1 MNNSAPVENLS
12 LIELGL
18 LAAGIAV
25 ALVLYFLWKRACKK
39 ISGSAKAG
47 GASLLSRVSG
57 PLVFL
62 LIALALKLDVIKGAF
77 QIGDGFYQYVNAA
90 IVFLAVLLAI
100 RLVDSWLRRRYE
112 RRRAPFPLPGVLHGF
127 ILIVL
132 YLIVLFAVVKGALG
146 INITPFLATSAIF
159 TAILGL
165 ALQGVLSNVLAGI
178 SLNLTKSFS
187 RGDWV
192 KVGPHEGV
200 VLDTNWRET
209 LILDRASNV
218 VVIPN
223 NTVATEMIVN
233 FSRPDH
239 KTALTIPLKV
249 GAGAPPAAV
258 LEALRQAA
266 REVHEVIVT
275 PAPQAFL
282 LSYDDLGISYLV
294 RFWVTDFARKN
305 AIVGDV
311 ARHIWYKFKREGI
324 DVPVSFGE
332 DVKGVVEAVSLA
344 ARKAAEGEDR
354 EEERTYADLLGSNL
368 LRYQEGEKAGQL
380 LVPEDEV
387 RRLAGAVSRRKY
399 TRGEVLFRQGEKGE
413 SCFIVAEG
421 ALKGE
426 IVYEEKGKRFKS
438 EFQVGPGGIFG
449 EMSLFTGLPRTATG
463 VIEEEAELLE
473 ITAENF
479 AQLLGRNPQLAEVMA
494 ELVSTRNQ
502 KNAEFLGKI
511 KELSAQDIEAS
522 TSRHSI
528 LERLK
533 KLVSFFRK

>member
-1 MNNSAPVENLS
+1 MNNSAAPQNLS
-12 LIELGL
+12 LTELGV
-18 LAAGIAV
+18 LAAGILA
-25 ALVLYFLWKRACKK
+25 AAILYFLF
-39 ISGSAKAG
+39 KAALERLRLPAAEG
-47 GASLLSRVSG
+47 GTSLLSRVSG
-57 PLVFL
+57 PFVFL
-62 LIALALKLDVIKGAF
+62 LMALALKLDFFENAFGLGAR
-77 QIGDGFYQYVNAA
+77 FYQYINAA

-100 RLVDSWLRRRYE
+100 RLIDGWFLYRYE
-112 RRRAPFPLPGVLHGF
+112 RKRVPLPLPGVLHGF

-132 YLIVLFAVVKGALG
+132 YLIVLFAVFKGALG
-146 INITPFLATSAIF
+146 VNITPFLATSAIF
-159 TAILGL
+159 TAIIGL

-192 KVGPHEGV
+192 KIGSHEGV

-209 LILDRASNV
+209 LILDRTSNV

-223 NTVATEMIVN
+223 NTMASEMIVN
-233 FSRPDH
+233 FARPDH

-249 GAGAPPAAV
+249 SSGAPPVVV
-258 LEALRQAA
+258 LNALLQAA
-266 REVHEVIVT
+266 REVPEVIAA
-275 PAPQAFL
+275 PAPQAYIIGHDNF
-282 LSYDDLGISYLV
+282 GITYLAK
-294 RFWVTDFARKN
+294 FWVTDFARKDP
-305 AIVGDV
+305 IMGDV
-311 ARHIWYKFKREGI
+311 ARHIWYKFKRENI
-324 DVPVSFGE
+324 EVPVFLSE
-332 DVKGVVEAVSLA
+332 EVKGVVEAVA
-344 ARKAAEGEDR
+344 AGRGAGAEDGEK
-354 EEERTYADLLGSNL
+354 ERTYRDLLRSNL

-387 RRLAGAVSRRKY
+387 RRLADAVRRRRY

-426 IVYEEKGKRFKS
+426 IIYEEKKKRFTS
-438 EFQVGPGGIFG
+438 EFRVGVGGIFG

-463 VIEEEAELLE
+463 IIEGEAELLE

-479 AQLLGRNPQLAEVMA
+479 GELLSRNPQLAEVMA
-494 ELVSTRNQ
+494 ELVSSRNQ

-511 KELSAQDIEAS
+511 KELSAKDIEAS
-522 TSRHSI
+522 TNRHSI

-533 KLVSFFRK
+533 KLVSLFRK